1 MGMTMLQAAAELVQ
15 TTIVFAT
22 ALVYAMLGGLVS
34 ERSGVVNI
42 ALEGMMMAG
51 AFTAAIVT
59 LVLETDAGLGSA
71 APWIGFAC
79 ATVMGALFSLPHAV
93 ASIAFRADQVVSGVA
108 LNLLASGAT
117 IYVCKILLDGAAQ
130 TPTLKNVF
138 TKWAVPLLSDIPYL
152 GQALFIAYPTSYI
165 AFLLDADVW
174 FVLYRTPAG
183 LRLRSVGE
191 HPKAADSLGIN
202 VYRVRYVAVMIS
214 GALAAMGG
222 ATITLTTTSNFSHS
236 TISGQGF
243 IALAALIFG
252 KWRPVAG
259 MFAAL
264 FFGIASA
271 LKSVFQV
278 YGITDY
284 IPVDFIYMFPY
295 ILTVLVLAGF
305 VGRAVAPAAAGKPY
319 RKDER

>member
-1 MGMTMLQAAAELVQ
+1 MAVLQVASDLIQ

-22 ALVYAMLGGLVS
+22 ALVFAMLGGLIS

-42 ALEGMMMAG
+42 ALEGMMMVG

-59 LVLETDAGLGSA
+59 YFLETNAGLGGS
-71 APWIGFAC
+71 APWIGFVC
-79 ATVMGALFSLPHAV
+79 AIAAGAVFALPHAA
-93 ASIAFRADQVVSGVA
+93 ASVTFRADQVVSGVA
-108 LNLLASGAT
+108 LNLLAAGAT
-117 IYVCKILLDGAAQ
+117 IYLCKMLLNGAAQ
-130 TPTLKNVF
+130 TPTLKHVF
-138 TKWAVPLLSDIPYL
+138 SKWAVPALSDIPYL
-152 GQALFIAYPTSYI
+152 GPALFVAYPTSYI
-165 AFLLDADVW
+165 AFLLVAVMA
-174 FVLYRTPAG
+174 FVLYKTPAG
-183 LRLRSVGE
+183 LRLRAVGE
-191 HPKAADSLGIN
+191 HPKAADSVAIN
-202 VYRVRYVAVMIS
+202 VYRVRYAAVMIS

-222 ATITLTTTSNFSHS
+222 ATIALTTTSNFSHN

-278 YGITDY
+278 YGITNY

-305 VGRAVAPAAAGKPY
+305 VGRAVAPGAVGKPY
-319 RKDER
+319 RKGER

>member
-1 MGMTMLQAAAELVQ
+1 MAVLQAASELVQ

-22 ALVYAMLGGLVS
+22 ALVFAMLGGLVS

-59 LVLETDAGLGSA
+59 HYLETGAGLGAS
-71 APWIGFAC
+71 APWIGFVC
-79 ATVMGALFSLPHAV
+79 AIVMGALFSLPHAA
-93 ASIAFRADQVVSGVA
+93 ASITFRADQVVSGVA
-108 LNLLASGAT
+108 LNLLAAGST
-117 IYVCKILLDGAAQ
+117 IYVCKILLDGSAQ

-138 TKWAVPLLSDIPYL
+138 SKWAVPLLSDIPYL

-165 AFLLDADVW
+165 AFLLVALIW
-174 FVLYRTPAG
+174 FVLYKTPAG
-183 LRLRSVGE
+183 LRLRAVGE
-191 HPKAADSLGIN
+191 HPKAADSVAIN
-202 VYRVRYVAVMIS
+202 VHRVRYAAVMIS

-222 ATITLTTTSNFSHS
+222 ATITLTTTGNFSHN

-252 KWRPVAG
+252 KWKPVAG

-278 YGITDY
+278 YGITNY

-319 RKDER
+319 RKGER